1 MRKGQERRIRTQ
13 VCLDK
18 LKSIAAIQ
26 NFDRFARVSSMQIW
40 EVQRLGFSMLWVGH
54 CLCTV
59 GCLLVPNMFRSVMP
73 VAFFVS
79 NFRASFG
86 PFGGPFG
93 SPFGGPCCV

>member
-1 MRKGQERRIRTQ
+1 MRKVQDRRIRTQ

-59 GCLLVPNMFRSVMP
+59 GCL
-73 VAFFVS
+73 
-79 NFRASFG
+79 FG
-86 PFGGPFG
+86 AKYVQKCYACGIFCEQF
-93 SPFGGPCCV
+93 